1 MTLFD
6 TDRWREVYATLNAN
20 RLRTALTAFGVSWGV
35 FMLVVM
41 LGAGTGL
48 KNGVYRDF
56 SGFAMNTLYL
66 WTQGTSMPYK
76 GLPARRFFNLKND
89 DIAYIEKNVPE
100 VGVMAPRSESGGWR
114 GSSNVVRGER
124 TAPFGIIG
132 DYPAIRDLMAMDITE
147 GRYLNELDIK
157 ERRKVC
163 VIGTRVRQALFKPG
177 EPIIGESL
185 RIKGVMFTVIGEF
198 KTKKSG
204 EEQERDQQTI
214 FIPLTSFQQAFN
226 EMNIIHYFGFMPAE
240 GYTVT
245 QMEDKVVAALKER
258 HRVNPADDF
267 AFGRSNNEKEFA
279 EVNSVFTG
287 INFLTWFVGVLTLLA
302 GVIGV
307 GNIMLVIVNER
318 TKEIG
323 IRRAIGAAPSSIIS
337 QIMLES
343 VVLTL
348 LAGYMGLVAGVAL
361 VELAGPLIEDES
373 FANPSVDLS
382 TALIALGVLVV
393 SGCFAGLIPAKRA
406 LEVRPVEALRA
417 EG

>member
-1 MTLFD
+1 MTLLD

-56 SGFAMNTLYL
+56 NGFAMNTLYL

-76 GLPARRFFNLKND
+76 GLPARRYFNLKND
-89 DIAYIEKNVPE
+89 DITYIEKNVLE
-100 VGVMAPRSESGGWR
+100 VGVMAPRSESGGYR

-124 TAPFGIIG
+124 TAPFSVIG
-132 DYPAIRDLMAMDITE
+132 DYPAIRQLMSLEIIE
-147 GRYLNELDIK
+147 GRFINQLDLS

-163 VIGTRVRQALFKPG
+163 VIGTRVRQAMFKPG

-214 FIPLTSFQQAFN
+214 FIPHTSFQQAFN
-226 EMNIIHYFGFMPAE
+226 EPNIIHYFGFMPAS
-240 GYTVT
+240 GFTVT

-337 QIMLES
+337 QILLES

-348 LAGYMGLVAGVAL
+348 FAGYLGLVAGV
-361 VELAGPLIEDES
+361 VIIELGGPLIQDES
-373 FANPSVDLS
+373 FTNPSVDLR